1 MGYTTHSYGLYD
13 PQLWVIQPITVGSKT
28 YAGKSENVCWKVG
41 KNMLKNICFFF
52 RNLSPYLPY
61 LFVGI
66 NNFLFINN
74 NCTTKKHRFMK
85 KFFTIAA
92 LAAAMCG
99 AAQAQ
104 ETVSAIYIAGA
115 AGTEINGQVLGDWDI
130 VNTLEVTPNRG
141 KFVLTIKNF
150 SAIAISDK
158 KLTEE
163 KWGEWKTGLWS
174 YPGAADMTDADL
186 NKPFPMSGPGEE
198 NGAGNV
204 MAPWKADVW
213 EVEIAGDLSTITYRT
228 STPKPADVVH
238 LLGNDPIGWNTRDEY
253 QFENEAGTNVY
264 WLDIT
269 EDMAIVG
276 PHVNLNIIVNG
287 DWEIWWGGATKPLV
301 FDEPQMWGWKANVG
315 TDNDYVIPDGT
326 SYWGTIRFVRPA
338 AGEPAEVTM
347 YTEIKEHKSEPNGIE
362 TVLTD
367 EDATPEYFTLQG
379 LRVGSPQQGQIYI
392 VRQGSKVS
400 KVYYR

>member
-1 MGYTTHSYGLYD
+1 MKPNKLILAALCVACLHSCEQPTGVLQTSTGVSIQYPDQLESVEVVEESLVFTNATTGEETTAPVRERFSLPQGLY
-13 PQLWVIQPITVGSKT
+13 
-28 YAGKSENVCWKVG
+28 
-41 KNMLKNICFFF
+41 
-52 RNLSPYLPY
+52 
-61 LFVGI
+61 
-66 NNFLFINN
+66 
-74 NCTTKKHRFMK
+74 NCVYT
-85 KFFTIAA
+85 A
-92 LAAAMCG
+92 
-99 AAQAQ
+99 
-104 ETVSAIYIAGA
+104 
-115 AGTEINGQVLGDWDI
+115 
-130 VNTLEVTPNRG
+130 
-141 KFVLTIKNF
+141 
-150 SAIAISDK
+150 
-158 KLTEE
+158 
-163 KWGEWKTGLWS
+163 
-174 YPGAADMTDADL
+174 
-186 NKPFPMSGPGEE
+186 
-198 NGAGNV
+198 
-204 MAPWKADVW
+204 
-213 EVEIAGDLSTITYRT
+213 TITYRT

-238 LLGNDPIGWNTRDEY
+238 LVGNDPIGWSTRDEY

-264 WLDIT
+264 WLDIP
-269 EDMAIVG
+269 EERAIVG

-287 DWEIWWGGATKPLV
+287 DWEIYWGGATKPLV
-301 FDEPQMWGWKANVG
+301 FDEPQMWLWTDNVG

>member
-1 MGYTTHSYGLYD
+1 
-13 PQLWVIQPITVGSKT
+13 
-28 YAGKSENVCWKVG
+28 
-41 KNMLKNICFFF
+41 
-52 RNLSPYLPY
+52 
-61 LFVGI
+61 
-66 NNFLFINN
+66 
-74 NCTTKKHRFMK
+74 MK

-238 LLGNDPIGWNTRDEY
+238 LLGNDPIGWNTQDKY

-301 FDEPQMWGWKANVG
+301 FDEPQMWLWTDNVG

-367 EDATPEYFTLQG
+367 EDATCGWPARSRGKSTSCAKAA
-379 LRVGSPQQGQIYI
+379 R
-392 VRQGSKVS
+392 
-400 KVYYR
+400 

>member
-1 MGYTTHSYGLYD
+1 
-13 PQLWVIQPITVGSKT
+13 
-28 YAGKSENVCWKVG
+28 
-41 KNMLKNICFFF
+41 
-52 RNLSPYLPY
+52 
-61 LFVGI
+61 
-66 NNFLFINN
+66 
-74 NCTTKKHRFMK
+74 MK

-115 AGTEINGQVLGDWDI
+115 DGTEINGQVLGDWDI